1 MLGKTTRIIGFTPDF
16 RDFLKFKGTYSG
28 QCHLILPF
36 CHLGSPLYIPTSI
49 VEITRF
55 PRWSLMEITR
65 FLASSTFS
73 CNILKTAKLPE
84 HLQKSNSLWPNSHSN
99 IFLTFISTNQVKEHV
114 KHPMKSAKHL
124 TFDPL
129 NPPFSPPWPQPMAQ
143 RTRREALAPHR
154 GWRGSAVRKT
164 QLEGIGKFGHTMT

>member
-1 MLGKTTRIIGFTPDF
+1 
-16 RDFLKFKGTYSG
+16 
-28 QCHLILPF
+28 
-36 CHLGSPLYIPTSI
+36 
-49 VEITRF
+49 
-55 PRWSLMEITR
+55 MEITR

-99 IFLTFISTNQVKEHV
+99 IFLTFISTNQVKEHM

-124 TFDPL
+124 TCDPL

-164 QLEGIGKFGHTMT
+164 QLEGIGKFGCAMTYMERILYTFVIHIYIYIIYMYIYIYTYLICIYIYGVYTS